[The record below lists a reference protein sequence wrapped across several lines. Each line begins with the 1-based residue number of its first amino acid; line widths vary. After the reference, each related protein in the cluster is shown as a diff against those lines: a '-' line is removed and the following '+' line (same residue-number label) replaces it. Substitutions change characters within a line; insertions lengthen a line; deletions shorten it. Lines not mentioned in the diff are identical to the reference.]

1 MPNTSSELWLAP
13 QAREMLAASVAI
25 PSSKSVMNRALVLGA
40 LASTPSTLYRPL
52 YSRDSSLMVA
62 GLRAMGTWIDE
73 QPKSISISPRP
84 LVAVNKIDVG
94 NAGTV
99 MRFLPPLAALAL
111 GDIAFDGDARSHER
125 PLAPVIKALIELG
138 ADIDHGGR
146 FGLPLIIHGSG
157 SLKGGEISIDA
168 SASSQFVSALLLAAP
183 RMDKGL
189 TVKNIGPSLPS
200 APHIEMTVAMLR
212 ERGIKV
218 DNSEPNVWKV
228 SPGEIFAVKSII
240 EPDLSNAAPFMVAA
254 MIAGGSVTILDWP
267 TKTTQP
273 GDQLRGIFTQMG
285 ANLEFSNGGLTVTG
299 SGYINGIDIDLNE
312 VGELTPSIA
321 ALAALASSPSH
332 LRGIG
337 HLRLHETDRL
347 NALAS
352 EINGLGGDVIAHADS
367 LEIKPRKLH
376 GGTFHT
382 YEDHRLAT
390 TGAIIGLAVKDVYVE
405 NIETTKKTIPDFTS
419 LWTSILET
427 SN

>member
-1 MPNTSSELWLAP
+1 MPNTSNELWLAP

-390 TGAIIGLAVKDVYVE
+390 AGAIIGLAVKDVYVE

-419 LWTSILET
+419 LWT
-427 SN
+427 

>member
-1 MPNTSSELWLAP
+1 MPNTSNELWLAP

-40 LASTPSTLYRPL
+40 LASSPSTLYRPL

-218 DNSEPNVWKV
+218 NNSEPNVWKV

-285 ANLEFSNGGLTVTG
+285 ANLEFSNFSFYFLICLCNW
-299 SGYINGIDIDLNE
+299 S
-312 VGELTPSIA
+312 
-321 ALAALASSPSH
+321 
-332 LRGIG
+332 
-337 HLRLHETDRL
+337 
-347 NALAS
+347 
-352 EINGLGGDVIAHADS
+352 
-367 LEIKPRKLH
+367 
-376 GGTFHT
+376 
-382 YEDHRLAT
+382 
-390 TGAIIGLAVKDVYVE
+390 
-405 NIETTKKTIPDFTS
+405 
-419 LWTSILET
+419 
-427 SN
+427 